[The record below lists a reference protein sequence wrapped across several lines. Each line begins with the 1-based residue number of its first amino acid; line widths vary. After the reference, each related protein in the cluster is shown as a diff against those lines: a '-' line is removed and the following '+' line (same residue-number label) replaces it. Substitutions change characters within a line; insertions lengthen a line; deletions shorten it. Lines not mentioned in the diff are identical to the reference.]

1 MMDTDKV
8 RIQDDLY
15 TYVNQEKL
23 EELVIPDDQP
33 SVGGFQTLAVDV
45 EKIMIN
51 EFKEMCAKG
60 VYPNHYLEKA
70 CTLFKI
76 AKNAEKKEKDGIF
89 PALKNLS
96 ILNELE
102 SFDTFSNMYK
112 SLMFNQLPLPFQ
124 IMVET
129 DMNNTKKHC
138 VCIQGPSVILPDAS
152 YYKEEMAQQ
161 KEMLLGIWTNMA
173 KMIMAKTNLSLED
186 QNKYIEDT
194 LVMSR

>member
-1 MMDTDKV
+1 
-8 RIQDDLY
+8 
-15 TYVNQEKL
+15 
-23 EELVIPDDQP
+23 
-33 SVGGFQTLAVDV
+33 
-45 EKIMIN
+45 MIN

-129 DMNNTKKHC
+129 DMKNTKNIVYVFK
-138 VCIQGPSVILPDAS
+138 VQALFYP
-152 YYKEEMAQQ
+152 
-161 KEMLLGIWTNMA
+161 MLHIIKKKWR
-173 KMIMAKTNLSLED
+173 
-186 QNKYIEDT
+186 NKKKCF
-194 LVMSR
+194 

>member
-76 AKNAEKKEKDGIF
+76 AKNAEI
-89 PALKNLS
+89 A
-96 ILNELE
+96 
-102 SFDTFSNMYK
+102 
-112 SLMFNQLPLPFQ
+112 
-124 IMVET
+124 V
-129 DMNNTKKHC
+129 
-138 VCIQGPSVILPDAS
+138 
-152 YYKEEMAQQ
+152 
-161 KEMLLGIWTNMA
+161 
-173 KMIMAKTNLSLED
+173 KMIVTINADFAVFFKSSSSLLTI
-186 QNKYIEDT
+186 KYPPTIT
-194 LVMSR
+194 